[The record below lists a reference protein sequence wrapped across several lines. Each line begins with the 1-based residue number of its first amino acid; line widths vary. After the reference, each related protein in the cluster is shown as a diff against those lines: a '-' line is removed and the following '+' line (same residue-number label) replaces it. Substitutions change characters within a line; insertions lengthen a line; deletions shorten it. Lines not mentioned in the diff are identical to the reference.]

1 MQYDPIKSSLGKVFN
16 TSPSLRILFYKMLD
30 LLLLRTWHIKR
41 EIRFIRSSLPRNAEI
56 LDAGSGFGQYSYHLT
71 QKFPYSQVTG
81 VDVKEEQITD
91 CNTFFGKLGLSDRVN
106 FKVADLT
113 KFREQEKYS
122 LVLSIDVME
131 HILEDVDVFK
141 NFHYSMK
148 AGGILLISTP
158 SDQGGSDVHDDSDQS
173 FIEEHVRDGYN
184 IVEIHD
190 KLKSAGFSEVNA
202 RYSYGIHGGISWR
215 LSMKYPIIM
224 LNTSKLFFLLMPF
237 YYLLTFPVCLV
248 MNFIDVRVKHRSG
261 TGLIVKAIK

>member
-16 TSPSLRILFYKMLD
+16 ASPILRILFYKLLD
-30 LLLLRTWHIKR
+30 LLLLRAWHIKR
-41 EIRFIRSSLPRNAEI
+41 ELRYLRSSLPVNAEI
-56 LDAGSGFGQYSYHLT
+56 LDAGSGFGQYSYRLAM
-71 QKFPYSQVTG
+71 KFPHCRITA
-81 VDVKEEQITD
+81 VDVKEEQIAD
-91 CNTFFGKLGLSDRVN
+91 CNNFFSKLNLSNRVN
-106 FKVADLT
+106 FIIADLT
-113 KFREQEKYS
+113 RFREQDKYS

-131 HILEDVDVFK
+131 HILEDVEVFK
-141 NFHYSMK
+141 NLYFSMK
-148 AGGILLISTP
+148 PGGILLISTP
-158 SDQGGSDVHDDSDQS
+158 SDQGGSDVHDDSDES

-202 RYSYGIHGGISWR
+202 RYSYGVPGGISWR

-248 MNFIDVRVKHRSG
+248 LNFIDVRVKHKSG